1 MLGGFAIGFIMG
13 LAPKT
18 GMDDTA
24 RTFLTTGIMGGLTT
38 FSTFSNET
46 YTLFA
51 EGSFMLGGVN
61 IIANLAG
68 ALCAC
73 WIGHTLVHMF

>member
-1 MLGGFAIGFIMG
+1 MG
-13 LAPKT
+13 LAPKI
-18 GMDDTA
+18 GMDDTTRA
-24 RTFLTTGIMGGLTT
+24 FLTTGIMGGLTT

-51 EGSFMLGGVN
+51 ASSLVLGGANVL
-61 IIANLAG
+61 ANLAG

-73 WIGHTLVHMF
+73 WAGHALASVF